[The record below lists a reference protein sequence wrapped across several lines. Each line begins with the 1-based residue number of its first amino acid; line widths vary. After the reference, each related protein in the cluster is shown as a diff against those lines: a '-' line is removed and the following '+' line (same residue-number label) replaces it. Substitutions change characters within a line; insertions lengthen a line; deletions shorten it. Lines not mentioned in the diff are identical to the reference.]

1 MRQLTPLITC
11 GGDIYRL
18 QVVGYFEQSGVSSRA
33 EVIIDATTVNPKI
46 VLWRDLSH
54 LGRGFDLSVLGS
66 RSFTGLEG
74 ESGAVDSAAVDSGTV
89 DSAAGN

>member
-1 MRQLTPLITC
+1 MFRA
-11 GGDIYRL
+11 
-18 QVVGYFEQSGVSSRA
+18 QVVGYFEQTGISSRA

-66 RSFTGLEG
+66 RLSTGLEG
-74 ESGAVDSAAVDSGTV
+74 DDSG
-89 DSAAGN
+89 GNGSGN